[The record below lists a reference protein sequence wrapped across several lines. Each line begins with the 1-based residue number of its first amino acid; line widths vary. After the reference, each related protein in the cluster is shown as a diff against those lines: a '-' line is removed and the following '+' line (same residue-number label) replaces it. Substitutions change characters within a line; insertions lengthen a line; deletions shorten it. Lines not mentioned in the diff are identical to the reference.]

1 MDWGGKRVR
10 HECGRAMNAHPT
22 GDTGWT
28 AKVIRF
34 TLRSIIGPQR
44 RTSISILSRLFG
56 SGPKREAQELPAEAY
71 QGFRIIPAPQEAEGG
86 YRIGARIE
94 KEIGGEAKEH
104 HLMRADV
111 LHDRDAAE
119 QAAIRK
125 AKQVIDEQGDAL
137 FR

>member
-1 MDWGGKRVR
+1 M
-10 HECGRAMNAHPT
+10 
-22 GDTGWT
+22 
-28 AKVIRF
+28 
-34 TLRSIIGPQR
+34 
-44 RTSISILSRLFG
+44 SILSRLFG
-56 SGPKREAQELPAEAY
+56 GGGKRETPEPAAEEY

-86 YRIGARIE
+86 YRVGARIE
-94 KEIGGEAKEH
+94 KEIGGEAKVH

-119 QAAIRK
+119 QASIRK